1 MKILRTFVLV
11 VMVGAALG
19 GCSSAE
25 KKKARAK
32 DAAARYWQEKAYP
45 GKAYDVQVTEAEKAD
60 DGMFRVKGIVDG
72 ESRVGMFN
80 PETESFSEGFYS
92 LAHEK
97 TRRVAELE
105 QEVKYWKEKTESLE
119 KEIYKMKVQL
129 KVSRKG
135 KAGADDDSDDEDTA
149 SKKKKLEQ
157 YPAKVDD

>member
-1 MKILRTFVLV
+1 MKNFWILLGVI
-11 VMVGAALG
+11 GIALG
-19 GCSSAE
+19 GCSSSE
-25 KKKARAK
+25 KKKAQAK

-60 DGMFRVKGIVDG
+60 DGMIRVKGIVDG

-80 PETESFSEGFYS
+80 PETENFSEGFYS

-119 KEIYKMKVQL
+119 KELYKMKVQL

-135 KAGADDDSDDEDTA
+135 DADDEDDQDEKPA
-149 SKKKKLEQ
+149 KKKKKSEQ
-157 YPAKVDD
+157 YPATVDE